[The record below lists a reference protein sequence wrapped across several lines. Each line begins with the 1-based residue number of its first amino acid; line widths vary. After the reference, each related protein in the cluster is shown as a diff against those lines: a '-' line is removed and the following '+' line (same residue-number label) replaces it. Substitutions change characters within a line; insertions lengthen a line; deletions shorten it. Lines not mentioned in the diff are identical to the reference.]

1 MYIQP
6 SSQWPLYSTN
16 NHISNQPNIKK
27 PTPINPPKIPETLIV
42 APALWFEVELV
53 VELVVEPVV
62 EPVVV
67 VVAEVD
73 VSIEDDEVDDA
84 EGELEDF
91 GMMLVLEG
99 FDEGGSEVPS
109 VTELLDGDDDIT
121 LEWTAGEEGGSLVE
135 SASATSEEVVV
146 TAACEGVGVG
156 GGVDTT
162 AVTAA
167 ETALAPSVGIGTS

>member
-1 MYIQP
+1 
-6 SSQWPLYSTN
+6 
-16 NHISNQPNIKK
+16 
-27 PTPINPPKIPETLIV
+27 
-42 APALWFEVELV
+42 V

-121 LEWTAGEEGGSLVE
+121 LE
-135 SASATSEEVVV
+135 
-146 TAACEGVGVG
+146 
-156 GGVDTT
+156 
-162 AVTAA
+162 
-167 ETALAPSVGIGTS
+167 